1 MTSHSFMTFR
11 SLVLG
16 TAAVGLAGAY
26 ISSANAAETEKKF
39 AVSGFVNRVLSVTD
53 DGDNSY
59 VDFGDNAADGSR
71 FRLTGT
77 STGGGMTIGAKIE
90 LGLNR
95 NQDQDQGQNS
105 SNTVTD
111 GLTQRKAYI
120 WAESEK
126 WGTLTLGYAP
136 TASDGITEVD
146 LSGTEAAAYNG
157 SWGPSTGYYFL
168 QTGQKGGDV
177 NGAIGAAATGNP
189 AIGSLFDN
197 FSGDGRKDMI
207 GYTTPDYKG
216 FALGVSTTQGGTFDS
231 AVNYSGKFYNTEV
244 AAALGY
250 VNAESRDGNSSYG
263 ASVSALHASGLN
275 ATFAWGKSTNAGRQ
289 DSQNLYTK
297 LGYQMKLNSF
307 GPTNVSASWERAEN
321 LEADTDTATSWGL
334 QLVQGLEDYGT
345 ELYAAYSN
353 FELDRTGNS
362 YKDIDAGWVGAIVK
376 F

>member
-1 MTSHSFMTFR
+1 MTFR

-16 TAAVGLAGAY
+16 TAAIGLAGAS
-26 ISSANAAETEKKF
+26 ISSANAAETEKKL

-77 STGGGMTIGAKIE
+77 STGGGMTIGAEIE

-105 SNTVTD
+105 SNTTTN

-126 WGTLTLGYAP
+126 WGTLTFGYAA
-136 TASDGITEVD
+136 TASDGITEAD
-146 LSGTEAAAYNG
+146 LSGTEAASYNG
-157 SWGPSTGYYFL
+157 SWGSSAGYYFL
-168 QTGQKGGDV
+168 QTGQSGGTAGDV
-177 NGAIGAAATGNP
+177 TAAATANP

-197 FSGDGRKDMI
+197 FSGNGRQDLI
-207 GYTTPDYKG
+207 GYATPDFKG
-216 FALGVSTTQGGTFDS
+216 FSLGVSASEGGTMDG
-231 AVNYSGKFYNTEV
+231 AINYSGKLYNTEV
-244 AAALGY
+244 AAAVGY
-250 VNAESRDGNSSYG
+250 VNAEATDGNKSYG
-263 ASVSALHASGLN
+263 GSISALHASGLN

-289 DSQNLYTK
+289 DSKNLYTK
-297 LGYQMKLNSF
+297 IGYQMKLNSL
-307 GPTNVSASWERAEN
+307 GPTNISASWERADN
-321 LEADTDTATSWGL
+321 LAADTDSATAWGL

-353 FELDRTGNS
+353 FELDRTGTS
-362 YKDIDAGWVGAIVK
+362 YSDIDAGYVGAIVK